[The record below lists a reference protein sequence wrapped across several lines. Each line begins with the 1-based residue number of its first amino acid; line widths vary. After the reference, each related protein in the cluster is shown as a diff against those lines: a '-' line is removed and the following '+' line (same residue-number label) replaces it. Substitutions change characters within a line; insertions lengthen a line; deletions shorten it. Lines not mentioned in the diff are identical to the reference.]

1 MTLLR
6 KLVPSPWL
14 SALLLVVWL
23 VLARATR
30 VADVALG
37 LVLALAV
44 PMLLPRLRIRI
55 AQVRHP
61 LVVARYVLTVAHDVV
76 QSNFAVG
83 RDLLRWNRRRPA
95 YAFVVVPL
103 DLREPVGLA
112 VLAMVTTIVPGTVW
126 SELALDRSAMLL
138 HVWHVP
144 DESAFVARFKAR
156 YEQPLREIFE

>member
-14 SALLLVVWL
+14 SALLLLVWL
-23 VLARATR
+23 VLARATGASDLA
-30 VADVALG
+30 VGSLLALG
-37 LVLALAV
+37 V
-44 PMLLPRLRIRI
+44 PMLLPRLRIRV
-55 AQVRHP
+55 ARVRHP
-61 LVVARYVLTVAHDVV
+61 LVIARYVLTVAHDVV
-76 QSNFAVG
+76 QSNVAVG
-83 RDLLRWNRRRPA
+83 WDLLRWNRRRPE

-112 VLAMVTTIVPGTVW
+112 VLSMVTTIVPGTVW

-138 HVWHVP
+138 HVWHAP
-144 DESAFVARFKAR
+144 DEAGFVARFKAR

>member
-23 VLARATR
+23 VLARATGA
-30 VADVALG
+30 ADIAVGLLLALG
-37 LVLALAV
+37 V
-44 PMLLPRLRIRI
+44 PMLLPRLRIPI
-55 AQVRHP
+55 ARVRHP
-61 LVVARYVLTVAHDVV
+61 LVIIRYVLTVAHDVV
-76 QSNFAVG
+76 QSNVAVG
-83 RDLLRWNRRRPA
+83 WDLLRWNRRPA
-95 YAFVVVPL
+95 CAFVVVPL

-112 VLAMVTTIVPGTVW
+112 VLSMVTTIVPGTVW

-138 HVWHVP
+138 HVWHAP
-144 DESAFVARFKAR
+144 DEEGFVARFKAR